1 MNERQAVYAVANLA
15 APFVFTIEGR
25 IVPYVRM
32 TRRGKYTDP
41 RAGEYLESQRAIR
54 WQFKQQMSERGL
66 AMLPP
71 QTPLAVSIIVETK
84 RGHTFDTDNAAKAVL
99 DAAQGIVFG
108 NDLWIDWLHVER
120 RKHDR
125 EWCSIWFDTLKG

>member
-1 MNERQAVYAVANLA
+1 MSEPHAVYAVDQKYL
-15 APFVFTIEGR
+15 FVIEGE
-25 IVPYVRM
+25 IIPYVRM
-32 TRRGKYTDP
+32 TRRGKYNDP
-41 RAGEYLESQRAIR
+41 LAQDYMTSQTAIQ
-54 WQFKQQMSERGL
+54 WQLNCQMVDRNL
-66 AMLPP
+66 PMLPM